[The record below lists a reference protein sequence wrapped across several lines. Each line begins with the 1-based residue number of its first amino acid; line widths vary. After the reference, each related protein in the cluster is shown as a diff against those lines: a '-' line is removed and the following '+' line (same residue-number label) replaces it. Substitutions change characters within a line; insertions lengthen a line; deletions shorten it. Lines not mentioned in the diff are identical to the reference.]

1 LLSADKPMRLLP
13 KTIRGEFALF
23 AVSLALPLVGLIGYG
38 LYDRARDEFAA
49 AEALARRLAESSA
62 DRAAQ
67 YVADLRNTLEAVARR
82 PLVRAMDRTRCD
94 PSLANL
100 VDLYPR
106 AGGLIVVNN
115 EGMILCSSR
124 PLPRDRVLRI
134 VDEELLRE
142 MLADPRFRISKPVLG
157 RLGGRWVVSAV
168 QPVFSEGGA
177 AVGSV
182 AMGTELLQWR
192 PFPTAGGLPKGAV
205 ITVVTAD
212 GTIIARS
219 ADAEAWVNRKV
230 WDERLMQ
237 RVRELKE
244 GVVHAKGSDGVDWI
258 FGFKP
263 VAELPWF
270 VLAGLPEE
278 SVFAP
283 ARERLAQTG
292 ALLALVVG
300 LVLALSWGFVAR
312 LSKPIRAIAEA
323 VRARTG
329 GNEDAKV
336 PVSGPVE
343 VAGVARE
350 LNRLI
355 EASARAERE
364 LEDRVRERTVQLEAA
379 NKELES
385 FSYSVSHDLR
395 APLRAIDGF
404 SRMLTDDYGERLDKE
419 GKRLLGV
426 IRENSQRMAQ
436 LIDDLL
442 NFARLGK
449 KPLACSEIDMTAL
462 AGEVYRELRAA
473 DPRGEAEFGLA
484 PLPQGWG
491 DSAMLR
497 QVLVNLLSNA
507 LKYASRERALRI
519 EARGWTEGDQNVY
532 CVKDNG
538 VGFDMK
544 YYDKLFGVF
553 QRLHSASEFP
563 GTGVGLA
570 IVQRVVHRH
579 GGRVWAESKPD
590 EGSSFYFSLP
600 KAAGDGFAF
609 RPAATGDLK

>member
-1 LLSADKPMRLLP
+1 VRLLP
-13 KTIRGEFALF
+13 KTIRGEFGLF

-49 AEALARRLAESSA
+49 TETRTRRLAESSA

-67 YVADLRNTLEAVARR
+67 YVADLRNTLEAIARR
-82 PLVRAMDRTRCD
+82 PLVRAMDRARCD
-94 PSLANL
+94 PSLADL

-106 AGGLIVVNN
+106 AGSLIVVDN

-134 VDEELLRE
+134 VDEDLLRE

-157 RLGGRWVVSAV
+157 RVSGRWVVSAV
-168 QPVFSEGGA
+168 QPVFGEGGA
-177 AVGSV
+177 AVGTV
-182 AMGTELLQWR
+182 AMATDLLQWR
-192 PFPTAGGLPKGAV
+192 PFPTSDGLPEGAV

-212 GTIIARS
+212 GTVIARS
-219 ADAEAWVNRKV
+219 AEAEKWVGRKA
-230 WDERLMQ
+230 WDERIVQQVLG
-237 RVRELKE
+237 LKE
-244 GVVHAKGSDGVDWI
+244 GVVRAQGPNGVDRI
-258 FGFKP
+258 FGFKQ

-292 ALLALVVG
+292 TLLALVVG
-300 LVLALSWGFVAR
+300 LVLALSWGLAAR
-312 LSKPIRAIAEA
+312 ISKPIRAIAEA
-323 VRARTG
+323 LRARAE
-329 GNEDAKV
+329 GNEDVKV
-336 PVSGPVE
+336 PVAGPVE

-364 LEDRVRERTVQLEAA
+364 LEGRVRERTAQLEAA
-379 NKELES
+379 NQELEG

-395 APLRAIDGF
+395 SPLRAIDGF
-404 SRMLTDDYGERLDKE
+404 SRMLTEDYGARLDDE
-419 GKRLLGV
+419 GRRRLAV
-426 IRENSQRMAQ
+426 IRENSRRMGR

-442 NFARLGK
+442 DFARLGK
-449 KPLACSEIDMTAL
+449 KPLARSAIDMSSL

-473 DPRGEAEFGLA
+473 NPEGAPVFDLG
-484 PLPQGWG
+484 PLPAGWG
-491 DSAMLR
+491 DPAMLR
-497 QVLVNLLSNA
+497 QVLANLLSNA
-507 LKYASRERALRI
+507 LKYVSKGRAPRI
-519 EARGWTEGDQNVY
+519 EMKGWADGDHNVY
-532 CVKDNG
+532 CVKDDG
-538 VGFDMK
+538 VGFDMA

-553 QRLHSASEFP
+553 QRLHSEEEFP

-570 IVQRVVHRH
+570 IVQRVVTRH

-600 KAAGDGFAF
+600 KAAMNGFAVP
-609 RPAATGDLK
+609 PAAPGDRK